1 MGIEKFFN
9 SIKDEFNIIN
19 SFNSNSNIILDI
31 EYLFI
36 DFNSIIHVI
45 GKKLIDTINLSLLN
59 DIKSFYNKSNNK
71 ISLEYLKLLNLN
83 NYFNVSTADS
93 EDYIINKYNNY
104 FNDNMLDKLVIDNIE
119 NYLLSFLKKLNKK
132 KLKLIYISIDGVPSK
147 AKIIEQKK
155 RRFIG
160 EFESNFKKI
169 LSEKYKNK
177 LNQDKFNKYNYLKNM
192 INWSKSNISPG
203 TSFMIKL
210 SQFLNSIL
218 FKEKINKIFENLKQK
233 DIIISD
239 HNFYD
244 EGEKKII
251 DYINNIDNKVNGNIY
266 IYSPDADLIL
276 LSIILKNVNIK
287 KYIIRYDQQK
297 SIAFNDNYYDIIDV
311 SILEIKLFNYI
322 DYNLINKINI
332 LNDIVLI
339 FTFFGDDFLPKIES
353 INVKLDIKLILDT
366 YKKILKN
373 NNNYLLFIKDDGL
386 YHINYNFFFK
396 LIELFSLEE
405 DNLLKRNY
413 YSNKYKNYNYLIDE
427 INKVSKN
434 KIDHTNINEFI
445 KKYNSGEI
453 KLNEFKIK
461 YLKLL
466 EFSNSINDNKYKNQ
480 IQNLNIYERQIFKF
494 ENMLDE
500 YIFLLNK
507 KDNIHLGDP
516 KYDLK
521 SSKKKYY
528 DIYFKNLN
536 INNVVEIYLDG
547 IQWIIDYYFNDITY
561 HNWYY
566 PFNKT
571 PLINEI
577 FNYLKNNNLKEIF
590 NKSINKLK
598 NNYIINLENQLTP
611 LQHFFYTTPFNKN
624 YNQLKYIRNYPNK
637 IIEDSKKFLDFVR
650 YNDKLKDLYPNI
662 FKIAENISNNKQ
674 TNEINCTN
682 AHYLNKCILN
692 VVNYSN
698 SIDIIL
704 FKENFNKYITI
715 NDKNDNII
723 ISDMKRYIKKK
734 ENLKKRY
741 LMYGK
746 IKYKKEYK
754 RLKHFF
760 ID

>member
-1 MGIEKFFN
+1 M
-9 SIKDEFNIIN
+9 
-19 SFNSNSNIILDI
+19 
-31 EYLFI
+31 
-36 DFNSIIHVI
+36 
-45 GKKLIDTINLSLLN
+45 
-59 DIKSFYNKSNNK
+59 
-71 ISLEYLKLLNLN
+71 
-83 NYFNVSTADS
+83 
-93 EDYIINKYNNY
+93 
-104 FNDNMLDKLVIDNIE
+104 
-119 NYLLSFLKKLNKK
+119 
-132 KLKLIYISIDGVPSK
+132 
-147 AKIIEQKK
+147 
-155 RRFIG
+155 
-160 EFESNFKKI
+160 
-169 LSEKYKNK
+169 
-177 LNQDKFNKYNYLKNM
+177 
-192 INWSKSNISPG
+192 
-203 TSFMIKL
+203 
-210 SQFLNSIL
+210 
-218 FKEKINKIFENLKQK
+218 
-233 DIIISD
+233 
-239 HNFYD
+239 
-244 EGEKKII
+244 
-251 DYINNIDNKVNGNIY
+251 
-266 IYSPDADLIL
+266 
-276 LSIILKNVNIK
+276 
-287 KYIIRYDQQK
+287 
-297 SIAFNDNYYDIIDV
+297 
-311 SILEIKLFNYI
+311 EIKI
-322 DYNLINKINI
+322 
-332 LNDIVLI
+332 
-339 FTFFGDDFLPKIES
+339 
-353 INVKLDIKLILDT
+353 KLDIKLIYYVIIYYFYLFRI
-366 YKKILKN
+366 KIYIFIVFTGSFKYLF
-373 NNNYLLFIKDDGL
+373 LLFIKDDGL